1 MGDEVWRVLLG
12 EGMLATCLS
21 FGELT
26 RLARLNR
33 SSRRLHDAAWRAIWR
48 ARSKAC
54 SGAELAHILRL
65 AITKGKVAHV
75 RELVRPMAEQGDASV
90 LMQAID
96 GEPSYLFLAVK
107 QGSVEVVRALLEA
120 GGRELLM
127 MTRNNG
133 ASCLFISAAKGHLEV
148 VRALLEAGGREMLM
162 LTAVGGISWLW
173 ISAQNGHLEVVNAL
187 LEAGGRELLMLTMNN
202 GLSCL
207 SLARLANQGE
217 VFRVL
222 EVACQNAGLSSHEIT
237 ILKR

>member
-1 MGDEVWRVLLG
+1 MDDQVWRVLLG

-127 MTRNNG
+127 
-133 ASCLFISAAKGHLEV
+133 
-148 VRALLEAGGREMLM
+148 
-162 LTAVGGISWLW
+162 
-173 ISAQNGHLEVVNAL
+173 
-187 LEAGGRELLMLTMNN
+187 LTMNN

-207 SLARLANQGE
+207 SVARRANQGE

>member
-75 RELVRPMAEQGDASV
+75 RELVRPMTEQGDASV

-120 GGRELLM
+120 GGRELVM

-133 ASCLFISAAKGHLEV
+133 ASCLMISAQNGHLEV
-148 VRALLEAGGREMLM
+148 VRALLEAGGREL
-162 LTAVGGISWLW
+162 V
-173 ISAQNGHLEVVNAL
+173 
-187 LEAGGRELLMLTMNN
+187 MLTMNS

-207 SLARLANQGE
+207 SVARRANQGE

>member
-1 MGDEVWRVLLG
+1 MELHELATNKSSYELRVWSRKIDSKMDDQVWRVLLG

-127 MTRNNG
+127 
-133 ASCLFISAAKGHLEV
+133 
-148 VRALLEAGGREMLM
+148 
-162 LTAVGGISWLW
+162 LTADDGS
-173 ISAQNGHLEVVNAL
+173 
-187 LEAGGRELLMLTMNN
+187 
-202 GLSCL
+202 SCL
-207 SLARLANQGE
+207 SVARRANQGE

>member
-75 RELVRPMAEQGDASV
+75 RELVRPMTEQSDASV

-127 MTRNNG
+127 LTKDG
-133 ASCLFISAAKGHLEV
+133 GFSCLYVSGHLDV
-148 VRALLEAGGREMLM
+148 VK
-162 LTAVGGISWLW
+162 
-173 ISAQNGHLEVVNAL
+173 AL
-187 LEAGGRELLMLTMNN
+187 LEAGGRELVMLTKGDGASCHYVSAEN
-202 GLSCL
+202 GHVDVVRACWQK
-207 SLARLANQGE
+207 RR
-217 VFRVL
+217 RVL
-222 EVACQNAGLSSHEIT
+222 PHSPVPALPLKRQLIVPLQSAQRRRDLIVFEYST
-237 ILKR
+237 IL

>member
-1 MGDEVWRVLLG
+1 M
-12 EGMLATCLS
+12 LS

-107 QGSVEVVRALLEA
+107 QGSVEVV
-120 GGRELLM
+120 
-127 MTRNNG
+127 
-133 ASCLFISAAKGHLEV
+133 
-148 VRALLEAGGREMLM
+148 
-162 LTAVGGISWLW
+162 
-173 ISAQNGHLEVVNAL
+173 NAL
-187 LEAGGRELLMLTMNN
+187 LDAGGRELLMLTKDN
-202 GLSCL
+202 GASCLMVSAQNGHLEVANALLEVGGRELLMLTADDGSSCL
-207 SLARLANQGE
+207 SVARRANQGE

>member
-54 SGAELAHILRL
+54 SGTELAHILRL

-75 RELVRPMAEQGDASV
+75 RELVRPMTEQGDASV

-127 MTRNNG
+127 LTADDG
-133 ASCLFISAAKGHLEV
+133 SSSLYISAPKGHL
-148 VRALLEAGGREMLM
+148 A
-162 LTAVGGISWLW
+162 
-173 ISAQNGHLEVVNAL
+173 VVNAL

-207 SLARLANQGE
+207 SVARRANQGE

>member
-1 MGDEVWRVLLG
+1 MRVFPTISPRDRAIELHELATNKSSYELRCVDIDSKMGDEVWRVLLG

-75 RELVRPMAEQGDASV
+75 RELVRPMTEQGDASV

-127 MTRNNG
+127 
-133 ASCLFISAAKGHLEV
+133 
-148 VRALLEAGGREMLM
+148 
-162 LTAVGGISWLW
+162 LTADDGS
-173 ISAQNGHLEVVNAL
+173 
-187 LEAGGRELLMLTMNN
+187 
-202 GLSCL
+202 SCL
-207 SLARLANQGE
+207 SVARRANQGE
-217 VFRVL
+217 VFRML
-222 EVACQNAGLSSHEIT
+222 EVAFQNAGLSSHEIT

>member
-1 MGDEVWRVLLG
+1 MELHELATNKSSYELRVWSRKIDSKMDDQVWRVLLG

-75 RELVRPMAEQGDASV
+75 RELVRPMTEQGDASV

-127 MTRNNG
+127 
-133 ASCLFISAAKGHLEV
+133 
-148 VRALLEAGGREMLM
+148 
-162 LTAVGGISWLW
+162 
-173 ISAQNGHLEVVNAL
+173 
-187 LEAGGRELLMLTMNN
+187 LTMNN

-207 SLARLANQGE
+207 SVARWANQGE

>member
-54 SGAELAHILRL
+54 SGAELAHILRR

-75 RELVRPMAEQGDASV
+75 RELVRPMTEQGDASV

-120 GGRELLM
+120 GGRELVML
-127 MTRNNG
+127 TRNSG
-133 ASCLFISAAKGHLEV
+133 ASCLMDADH
-148 VRALLEAGGREMLM
+148 
-162 LTAVGGISWLW
+162 
-173 ISAQNGHLEVVNAL
+173 
-187 LEAGGRELLMLTMNN
+187 
-202 GLSCL
+202 
-207 SLARLANQGE
+207 
-217 VFRVL
+217 
-222 EVACQNAGLSSHEIT
+222 
-237 ILKR
+237 